1 MDSRRGRI
9 LLAALGLVCAA
20 RTFALEGSGGSPTA
34 CTSPSQ
40 TLFYSPRARSESLL
54 PPGFTDSL
62 WAQLDGPV
70 RELGYCL
77 KSLPGSLSGGK
88 AVPDTSGN
96 GDNLFLEASA
106 RDEGGGNLSVSIAA
120 LRLRDLARGK
130 LSEAEARPLVY
141 LRFSPFEAVGMY
153 SVLAKKVA
161 ENLRSQYV
169 AVLLIRS
176 HPAGAVVHSAS
187 GLEGTTPVEWVVPLG
202 DLPITV
208 SLPGFLEARRSLDL
222 GLPGQH
228 TYDLQLAKRR
238 FYNSRFIYPTL
249 AAGAVSAGA
258 FLLENHYYNVYQG
271 LGPADSRDR
280 PDAFGQ
286 NFRTAKN
293 YERIGYTSLA
303 LAWLGLTLCFTF

>member
-1 MDSRRGRI
+1 MDWRRGRI
-9 LLAALGLVCAA
+9 LLVALGLACMSVPRAQRPPDAPLPACA
-20 RTFALEGSGGSPTA
+20 TPNK
-34 CTSPSQ
+34 
-40 TLFYSPRARSESLL
+40 TLFYTPRARSEYLL
-54 PPGFTDSL
+54 PPGFSDSL

-77 KSLPGSLSGGK
+77 KALPGGK
-88 AVPDTSGN
+88 ASADTAGN
-96 GDNLFLEASA
+96 GDNLFLEAWA
-106 RDEGGGNLSVSIAA
+106 RDEGGGIISVSIAV
-120 LRLRDLARGK
+120 LRLRELAEGK
-130 LSEAEARPLVY
+130 LPEAEARPLVY
-141 LRFSPFEAVGMY
+141 FRFSPFEAVGMY

-176 HPAGAVVHSAS
+176 HPAGAVARSAS
-187 GLEGTTPVEWVVPLG
+187 GLEGSTPVEWVVPLG
-202 DLPITV
+202 ELPITV
-208 SLPGFLEARRSLDL
+208 TLPGYLEARRTLDL
-222 GLPGQH
+222 GVPGQH

-238 FYNSRFIYPTL
+238 FYNSKFIYPTL
-249 AAGAVSAGA
+249 AAGAVSAAA
-258 FLLENHYYNVYQG
+258 FVLENHYYGIYQS
-271 LGPADSRDR
+271 LGPGDSRDQ

>member
-1 MDSRRGRI
+1 MDSRSGRMI
-9 LLAALGLVCAA
+9 LAALGLACATFSHAQRASEPPPECAA
-20 RTFALEGSGGSPTA
+20 
-34 CTSPSQ
+34 PSQ
-40 TLFYSPRARSESLL
+40 TLFYSPHARSESLL
-54 PPGFTDSL
+54 PPGFADSL

-77 KSLPGSLSGGK
+77 KALPSGK
-88 AVPDTSGN
+88 APADTAGN
-96 GDNLFLEASA
+96 GDNLFLEAWA
-106 RDEGGGNLSVSIAA
+106 RDEGGGTLSVSIAA
-120 LRLRDLARGK
+120 LRLRELARGK
-130 LSEAEARPLVY
+130 LPEAEARPLVY

-176 HPAGAVVHSAS
+176 HPAGATVHAAS
-187 GLEGTTPVEWVVPLG
+187 GLDGKTPVEWVVPLG

-208 SLPGFLEARRSLDL
+208 AMPGYLDAHRDLDL
-222 GLPGQH
+222 AIPGQH

-238 FYNSRFIYPTL
+238 FYHSKFIYPTL
-249 AAGAVSAGA
+249 AAGAVSAAA
-258 FLLENHYYNVYQG
+258 FILENHYYGIYQS
-271 LGPADSRDR
+271 LGPVDSRDR
-280 PDAFGQ
+280 PEAFGQ
-286 NFRTAKN
+286 NFRAAKS